1 MKRRN
6 FYKAFVSPLL
16 FRISPEVAHN
26 MTISGLSALA
36 HLPNQS
42 FFFRD
47 LFKVNTIPTNCFGV
61 DFPNPIGLAAG
72 MDKKCAALPV
82 WESMGFGFAE
92 MGGVTQH
99 EQPGNVGPRMFRVQ
113 SHQAIINRMGF
124 NNPGADA
131 IAEQL
136 EEFIDR
142 NLWPEHPIAFNLGK
156 SKITDLEKAWMD
168 YLYSFKKLRDFAD
181 FFVVNV
187 SSPNTEGLR
196 SLQEKDSLLKIL
208 KTLAE
213 ENKSSKKEIPILV
226 KISPDLK
233 KDEIMDVMSVVTDLS
248 LAGIVATNTTT
259 QRPTLSKRP
268 PAATYKE
275 KGGLSGAPLESR
287 SNEVIEFISRHSKGK
302 IPIIGVGGIHDFE
315 SLMNK
320 FKAGASLAQIYTA
333 LVYEGPLFVPNLL
346 KNLQKYMDEEGIS
359 DISQVHPSH
368 NLTQI

>member
-1 MKRRN
+1 
-6 FYKAFVSPLL
+6 
-16 FRISPEVAHN
+16 

-36 HLPNQS
+36 NLPNQS

-47 LFKVNTIPTNCFGV
+47 LLKIPTIPTSCFGL
-61 DFPNPIGLAAG
+61 DFANPIGLAAG

-136 EEFIDR
+136 EEFTNR
-142 NLWPEHPIAFNLGK
+142 SLWPEHPIAFNLGK
-156 SKITDLEKAWMD
+156 SKITDLEKAWSD
-168 YLYSFKKLRDFAD
+168 YLYTFKKLRNFAD
-181 FFVVNV
+181 FFVINV

-208 KTLAE
+208 KTLVE
-213 ENKSSKKEIPILV
+213 ENKAHPKQVPILV
-226 KISPDLK
+226 KISPDLN
-233 KDEIMDVMSVVTDLS
+233 KDEISDVMSVVSELD
-248 LAGIVATNTTT
+248 LAGIVATNTTI
-259 QRPTLSKRP
+259 QRPTLPKKP
-268 PAATYKE
+268 PAPSYEE

-287 SNEVIEFISRHSKGK
+287 SNEIIKFIYRESKGK
-302 IPIIGVGGIHDFE
+302 IPIIGVGGIHDFD
-315 SLMNK
+315 SLIRK
-320 FKAGASLAQIYTA
+320 FQSGASLVQIYTA

-346 KNLQKYMDEEGIS
+346 KNLVKYIEKEGIS
-359 DISQVHPSH
+359 DLTQLHPSH
-368 NLTQI
+368 NLSQV